1 MINQDKNGLFITIE
15 GPNGVGK
22 STFINKLQSKLKN
35 EYNVYTTKEP
45 SNTPYGNY
53 VKNNEGQLQGTAYA
67 YLICSDRCNHIE
79 NEIIPHLKQTDIVL
93 SDRYIESSLVYQQ
106 FDGVA
111 IDKIWQL
118 NKDFLIPDI
127 SILLLADINIIEKR
141 LAERDTLSDFERR
154 MSRKE
159 EVNAY
164 KDAQEFL
171 TEKGFNCVQY
181 LNNSYCDIETN
192 TKDVYNIINNLTTR

>member
-1 MINQDKNGLFITIE
+1 MINQEKNGLFITIE

-22 STFINKLQSKLKN
+22 STFINRLHSKLIN

-53 VKNNEGQLQGTAYA
+53 VKNNEGQLQGIAYA

-79 NEIIPHLKQTDIVL
+79 NEIIPHLKQGDIVL
-93 SDRYIESSLVYQQ
+93 CDRYIESSLVYQQ

-118 NKDFLIPDI
+118 NQDFLIPDI
-127 SILLLADINIIEKR
+127 SILLLADIDIIEKR

-192 TKDVYNIINNLTTR
+192 TKYVYNIINNLITR

>member
-1 MINQDKNGLFITIE
+1 MINQEKNGLFITIE

-22 STFINKLQSKLKN
+22 STFINKLQSKLNN
-35 EYNVYTTKEP
+35 EYNAYSTKEP

-53 VKNNEGQLQGTAYA
+53 VKNNEGNLHGLAYA

-79 NEIIPHLKQTDIVL
+79 NEIIPHLKQVDIVL
-93 SDRYIESSLVYQQ
+93 CDRYIESSLVYQQ

-118 NKDFLIPDI
+118 NQDFLIPDI
-127 SILLLADINIIEKR
+127 SILLLADIDIIEKR
-141 LAERDTLSDFERR
+141 LAERTSLSDFEKR

-159 EVNAY
+159 EVYAY
-164 KDAQEFL
+164 KNAQAFL
-171 TEKGFNCVQY
+171 SEKGFNCVQY